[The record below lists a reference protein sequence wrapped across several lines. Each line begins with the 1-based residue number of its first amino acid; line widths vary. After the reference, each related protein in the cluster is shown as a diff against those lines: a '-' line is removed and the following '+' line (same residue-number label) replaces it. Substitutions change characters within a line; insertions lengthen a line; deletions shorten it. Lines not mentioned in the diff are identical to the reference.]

1 MSIIAYIHLE
11 LVVPMDIVYI
21 LKALADENRIR
32 ILNLLKNRELCVCD
46 IEAILGIK
54 QSNTS
59 RHLNKLKMAGII
71 VSVKK
76 SQWVYYQLNDSTFQ
90 KFPFLSIIIGYEVEK
105 INICKEDLVLLEK
118 LKTSDR
124 RCEWS
129 KNSYFYNI
137 IFIEKK

>member
-1 MSIIAYIHLE
+1 MSIIAYTHLE

-32 ILNLLKNRELCVCD
+32 ILNLLKKRELCVCD
-46 IEAILGIK
+46 IEAVLGIK

-59 RHLNKLKMAGII
+59 RHLNKLKVAGII

-105 INICKEDLVLLEK
+105 INVCKDDLVLLEK
-118 LKTSDR
+118 LKASDR
-124 RCEWS
+124 CCE
-129 KNSYFYNI
+129 
-137 IFIEKK
+137 